1 MPKGVYERKPKPL
14 VYEDLVRRFWEK
26 VDLNGPV
33 SPQDGTRCWLWTGAQ
48 DGRGYGQFWRREHV
62 RAHRFSYELH
72 VGPPGDAHL
81 DHRHTCPKHCVN
93 PDHLRP
99 TTPSQNLQNRAGP
112 TRVSTT
118 GVRGVTWNKNAQ
130 KYMAYCRH
138 LGVWHYG
145 GLHADLASAEQA
157 AIELRRRVFTHSD
170 ADGQHAAEQDF
181 TPL

>member
-93 PDHLRP
+93 PEHLRLADKA
-99 TTPSQNLQNRAGP
+99 QNAQNHVGP
-112 TRVSTT
+112 TRRSKS
-118 GVRGVTWNKNAQ
+118 GIRGVYQHDCGKWYGQT
-130 KYMAYCRH
+130 KYRGKVH
-138 LGVWHYG
+138 GT
-145 GLHADLASAEQA
+145 GLRNTPEEAASAVL
-157 AIELRRRVFTHSD
+157 ELRRSLHTHND
-170 ADGQHAAEQDF
+170 LDR
-181 TPL
+181 